1 VSDGAVLA
9 ILAVAITTGAL
20 VQGTLGLGLGLVAAP
35 VVTLVD
41 ASLMPELMLW
51 LAAMLPLLTLVQEWR
66 HADPR
71 GLAWSLA
78 GRIPGTV
85 AGVAVVALAS
95 DRVLGAAVGAMV
107 LIAVVLSAREVRVA
121 LTPRSLLAA
130 GAVSG
135 VAGTATSV
143 GGPPLALLY
152 QHHPGPVVRATLA
165 VYFCVGAMLSLAG
178 LAVAGEVHSREL
190 VLALVLAP
198 GLAIGF
204 ALSGPL
210 RRHVDA
216 GPDQP
221 PSAAGALRKAIL
233 ALCAASAVVLIVR
246 SLLA

>member
-1 VSDGAVLA
+1 VSDGVVLA

-35 VVTLVD
+35 VGTLVD

-51 LAAMLPLLTLVQEWR
+51 LATALPLLTLVREWR

-95 DRVLGAAVGAMV
+95 DRVLGATVGAMV
-107 LIAVVLSAREVRVA
+107 LVAVVLSVREVRVS

-165 VYFCVGAMLSLAG
+165 VYFCVGATMSLAG
-178 LAVAGEVHSREL
+178 LAIAGEVRSREL

-198 GLAIGF
+198 CLAVGF

-216 GPDQP
+216 GRT
-221 PSAAGALRKAIL
+221 RKAIL
-233 ALCAASAVVLIVR
+233 TLCAASAVVLIVR
-246 SLLA
+246 SLVAG

>member
-51 LAAMLPLLTLVQEWR
+51 LAVVLPLLTLVREWR
-66 HADPR
+66 HADLQ
-71 GLAWSLA
+71 GLKWSLA
-78 GRIPGTV
+78 GRVPGTV
-85 AGVAVVALAS
+85 GGVAIVALAS
-95 DRVLGAAVGAMV
+95 DAVLGVTVGVMV
-107 LIAVVLSAREVRVA
+107 LVAVVLSVSDVRVA
-121 LTPRSLLAA
+121 LTPRSLLTA

-165 VYFCVGAMLSLAG
+165 VYFCFGATLSLAG
-178 LAVAGEVHSREL
+178 LAVAGEVRSREL
-190 VLALVLAP
+190 LVALVLAP
-198 GLAIGF
+198 CLAVGF
-204 ALSGPL
+204 ALSGPV

-216 GPDQP
+216 G
-221 PSAAGALRKAIL
+221 RTRRAIL

-246 SLLA
+246 SVLAG

>member
-1 VSDGAVLA
+1 MSDGVVLA

-51 LAAMLPLLTLVQEWR
+51 LAAVLPLLTLVREWR

-78 GRIPGTV
+78 GRVPGTV

-107 LIAVVLSAREVRVA
+107 LVAVVLSVREVRVA
-121 LTPRSLLAA
+121 LTPQSLLAA

-152 QHHPGPVVRATLA
+152 QHHPGAVVRATLA
-165 VYFCVGAMLSLAG
+165 VYFCVGATLSLAG
-178 LAVAGEVHSREL
+178 LAIAGEVRSREL

-198 GLAIGF
+198 CLAVGF

-210 RRHVDA
+210 RRRVDA
-216 GPDQP
+216 GRT
-221 PSAAGALRKAIL
+221 RKAIL
-233 ALCAASAVVLIVR
+233 ALCAASAVVLIAR
-246 SLLA
+246 SLIVG

>member
-51 LAAMLPLLTLVQEWR
+51 LAAMMPLLTLVQEWR

-71 GLAWSLA
+71 GLAWALA
-78 GRIPGTV
+78 GRVPGTV

-95 DRVLGAAVGAMV
+95 ERVLGAAVGAMV
-107 LIAVVLSAREVRVA
+107 LLAVVLSAREVRVA

-130 GAVSG
+130 GGVSG
-135 VAGTATSV
+135 VAGTATSI

-165 VYFCVGAMLSLAG
+165 VYFCVGALLSLAG
-178 LAVAGEVHSREL
+178 LAVAGEVRSREL
-190 VLALVLAP
+190 LWALLLAP
-198 GLAIGF
+198 GLAVGF

-216 GPDQP
+216 GRT
-221 PSAAGALRKAIL
+221 RKGIL
-233 ALCAASAVVLIVR
+233 ALCAVSAVVLIVR
-246 SLLA
+246 SLLAGG

>member
-51 LAAMLPLLTLVQEWR
+51 LAAMMPLLTLVQEWR

-71 GLAWSLA
+71 GLAWALA
-78 GRIPGTV
+78 GRVPGTV
-85 AGVAVVALAS
+85 AGVAVVALDPS
-95 DRVLGAAVGAMV
+95 RVLGTVAGGVV
-107 LIAVVLSAREVRVA
+107 LLAVVLSAREVRVA

-130 GAVSG
+130 GGVSG
-135 VAGTATSV
+135 VAGTATSI

-165 VYFCVGAMLSLAG
+165 VYFCVGALLSLAG
-178 LAVAGEVHSREL
+178 LAVAGEVRSREL
-190 VLALVLAP
+190 LWALLLAP
-198 GLAIGF
+198 GLAVGF

-216 GPDQP
+216 GRT
-221 PSAAGALRKAIL
+221 RKGIL
-233 ALCAASAVVLIVR
+233 ALCAVSAVVLIVR
-246 SLLA
+246 SLLAGG